1 MNVDGKKSDMRET
14 TVKTVP
20 TAKPGSCFQL
30 EEVGSVWVKPWWL
43 HNVLNGEIPK
53 NGHQF
58 DNHSHSKRFVPGVSL
73 VS

>member
-43 HNVLNGEIPK
+43 HNVLNGDSSGVTHPK
-53 NGHQF
+53 EW
-58 DNHSHSKRFVPGVSL
+58 SSI
-73 VS
+73 